1 MILANIIN
9 IITKESPLIALD
21 KKAPKTDPNIVPKNQ
36 FFTISI
42 SIFFNL
48 KWENIEDIE
57 VKIITP
63 KEDATDM
70 CMITS
75 EETPNDFK
83 I

>member
-48 KWENIEDIE
+48 K
-57 VKIITP
+57 
-63 KEDATDM
+63 
-70 CMITS
+70 
-75 EETPNDFK
+75 
-83 I
+83 